1 MQELSGKTAFV
12 TGGAS
17 GIGLALARAFAAEGM
32 AVMLAD
38 IEPSALDAAVADL
51 TAKGARV
58 AGVVCDV
65 ADPASVEAA
74 AQATITE
81 FGKVHIVCNNA
92 GVAAAGHLD
101 PVSLS
106 DWRWV
111 TDVNLMGVVHGVAAF
126 LPHIRAH
133 GEGGHF
139 VNTASIAGMMSTMGF
154 SPYTASKFAVV
165 GASEGL
171 AQQLAW
177 ENIGVSILCP
187 AFVRTRIHQSG
198 RNRPAELGPTEP
210 PAPDSPGAAFNTLV
224 TALVEAGSDPEPI
237 AAATL
242 AAIRANALYVFT
254 HPERVEGVE
263 ARFDAIL
270 AAMKA

>member
-1 MQELSGKTAFV
+1 MRDLNGKTAFV

-17 GIGLALARAFAAEGM
+17 GIGLALAKAFVAEGM

-38 IEPSALDAAVADL
+38 IEAKVLDAAVAEL
-51 TAKGARV
+51 KAKGARA

-65 ADPASVEAA
+65 ADLPSVEAA
-74 AQATITE
+74 AQAAFAK

-92 GVAAAGHLD
+92 GVAASGSLD

-111 TDVNLMGVVHGVAAF
+111 MDVNLMGVVHGVAAF

-171 AQQLAW
+171 AQQLAD

-198 RNRPAELGPTEP
+198 RNRPAELGPVPVAAEGT
-210 PAPDSPGAAFNTLV
+210 GASFFQTLV
-224 TALVEAGSDPEPI
+224 TALVENGSDPDPI

-254 HPERVEGVE
+254 HPERIEAVE
-263 ARFDAIL
+263 ARFNGIL
-270 AAMKA
+270 QAMKA

>member
-1 MQELSGKTAFV
+1 MQDLNGKTAFV

-17 GIGLALARAFAAEGM
+17 GIGLALARAFVGQGM

-38 IEPSALDAAVADL
+38 IEAKVLDTAVAEL
-51 TAKGARV
+51 KATGGRV

-74 AQATITE
+74 AQAAFAQ

-92 GVAAAGHLD
+92 GVAASGSLD
-101 PVSLS
+101 PISLS

-111 TDVNLMGVVHGVAAF
+111 MDVNLMGVVHGVAAF

-171 AQQLAW
+171 AQQLADD
-177 ENIGVSILCP
+177 NIGVSILCP

-198 RNRPAELGPTEP
+198 RNRQCRDQCDG
-210 PAPDSPGAAFNTLV
+210 DGN
-224 TALVEAGSDPEPI
+224 DI
-237 AAATL
+237 A
-242 AAIRANALYVFT
+242 RA
-254 HPERVEGVE
+254 
-263 ARFDAIL
+263 
-270 AAMKA
+270 

>member
-1 MQELSGKTAFV
+1 MQDLTGKTAFV

-17 GIGLALARAFAAEGM
+17 GIGLALARAFVAEGM

-38 IEPSALDAAVADL
+38 IEAGPLNAAVQQL
-51 TAKGARV
+51 TDQGGRV

-65 ADPASVEAA
+65 ADLKNVEAA
-74 AQATITE
+74 AQSAFDL

-92 GVAAAGHLD
+92 GVASGASLN
-101 PVSLS
+101 PVPVE

-111 TDVNLMGVVHGVAAF
+111 MDVNLMGVVHGVAAF

-139 VNTASIAGMMSTMGF
+139 VNTASLAGMLNTMGF
-154 SPYTASKFAVV
+154 SPYAASKYAVV
-165 GASEGL
+165 AASEGL
-171 AQQLAW
+171 HQQLAD
-177 ENIGVSILCP
+177 EAIGVSVLCP

-198 RNRPAELGPTEP
+198 RNRPAELTPVPVVAAGT
-210 PAPDSPGAAFNTLV
+210 PGAGFAAAIA
-224 TALVEAGSDPEPI
+224 ALVEGGKEPDEI

-242 AAIRANALYVFT
+242 AAIRSGDLYIFT
-254 HPERVEGVE
+254 HPDAVEAVE
-263 ARFDAIL
+263 ARFNTIV

>member
-1 MQELSGKTAFV
+1 MRDLNGKTAFV

-17 GIGLALARAFAAEGM
+17 GIGLALAKAFVAEGM

-38 IEPSALDAAVADL
+38 IEAKVLDAAVAEL
-51 TAKGARV
+51 KAKGARA

-65 ADPASVEAA
+65 ADLPSVEAA
-74 AQATITE
+74 AQAAFAK

-92 GVAAAGHLD
+92 GVAASGSLD

-111 TDVNLMGVVHGVAAF
+111 MDVNLMGVVHGVAAF

-171 AQQLAW
+171 AQQLAD

-198 RNRPAELGPTEP
+198 RNRQAELGPVPVAAEGT
-210 PAPDSPGAAFNTLV
+210 GASFFQTLV
-224 TALVEAGSDPEPI
+224 TALVENGSDPDPI

-254 HPERVEGVE
+254 HPERIEAVE
-263 ARFDAIL
+263 ARFNGIL
-270 AAMKA
+270 QAMKA